1 LNSKI
6 YVDKTGLI
14 EYTNELI
21 STEQRFLCV
30 SRPRR
35 FGKSMAAN
43 MLGAYYCL
51 GCDSHAQFDGL
62 QISNAQTYET
72 HINKYN
78 VVYIN
83 VVKFINKTVDTKSGI
98 ETIKE
103 NLVDDF
109 KTAYPDI
116 TFRKEEP
123 ISMLEKIYGEKKI
136 KFVFLIDEWD
146 SPFREQKADTDGH
159 DDYLVFLRSLFKD
172 QEYVALAYMTGI
184 HGIKKFCTNSSLNMF
199 QEFSME
205 FPGPVKQYFGFTDG
219 EVKALCA
226 ERGFSYDGIR
236 DWYDGYIFENKPGED
251 LHMYNSNSVVSAIL
265 DNQLMSYW
273 PRTES
278 FEDLKQYI
286 RLNSD
291 GLHDVL
297 TKLLCGDTY
306 QIQEEIFFE
315 DDTTQRYLNKILK
328 QLVNLGYL
336 AYDRGKSSVY
346 IPNLEIKREFI
357 EVISGMG
364 DDPLS
369 MLVSLSLEILDT
381 TLNKDGEKLAN
392 LIAKFHEDLCPHKDV
407 Q

>member
-1 LNSKI
+1 
-6 YVDKTGLI
+6 
-14 EYTNELI
+14 
-21 STEQRFLCV
+21 
-30 SRPRR
+30 
-35 FGKSMAAN
+35 MA
-43 MLGAYYCL
+43 
-51 GCDSHAQFDGL
+51 
-62 QISNAQTYET
+62 
-72 HINKYN
+72 
-78 VVYIN
+78 
-83 VVKFINKTVDTKSGI
+83 
-98 ETIKE
+98 
-103 NLVDDF
+103 
-109 KTAYPDI
+109 
-116 TFRKEEP
+116 
-123 ISMLEKIYGEKKI
+123 
-136 KFVFLIDEWD
+136 
-146 SPFREQKADTDGH
+146 
-159 DDYLVFLRSLFKD
+159 
-172 QEYVALAYMTGI
+172 
-184 HGIKKFCTNSSLNMF
+184 
-199 QEFSME
+199 
-205 FPGPVKQYFGFTDG
+205 G

-226 ERGFSYDGIR
+226 ERGFLYDSIR